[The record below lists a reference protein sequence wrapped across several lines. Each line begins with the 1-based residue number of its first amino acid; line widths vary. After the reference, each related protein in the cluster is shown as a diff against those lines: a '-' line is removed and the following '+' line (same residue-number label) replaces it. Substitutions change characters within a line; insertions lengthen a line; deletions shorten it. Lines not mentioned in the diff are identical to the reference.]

1 MRQNL
6 AIAALLA
13 AMAMLASCGKETSK
27 FKSVDVTGANW
38 GKELA
43 LTGHDGKVRT
53 LADFQGKVVV
63 LTFGFTHCPD
73 VCPTTLAE
81 ASQALKQLGPDAK
94 RVQVLLV
101 TLDPARDTS
110 EVLSRY
116 VTAFD
121 PSFLGLSGDAAA
133 TKRVAEEFK
142 IFYAVSKGQTP
153 GSYAVDHSAQSY
165 VLDAKG
171 RLRLF
176 VSQARLGEHLAD
188 DLRTLLRED
197 G

>member
-1 MRQNL
+1 MRHKL
-6 AIAALLA
+6 TIVALLA
-13 AMAMLASCGKETSK
+13 AAAMVASCDKQTSR

-43 LTGHDGKVRT
+43 LTGHDGKPRT
-53 LADFQGKVVV
+53 LADFHGKVVV

-73 VCPTTLAE
+73 VCPTTLSE
-81 ASQALKQLGPDAK
+81 AAQALKQLGPDAK

-133 TKRVAEEFK
+133 TKRVADEFK
-142 IFYAVSKGQTP
+142 IYYAPRKGETP
-153 GSYAVDHSAQSY
+153 GSYAIDHSAQSY
-165 VLDAKG
+165 VIDAKR

-176 VSQARLGEHLAD
+176 VNHAQLGEYLAD